1 VSLFKRKPS
10 KENAT
15 PMTRYRE
22 IKKREKRVDGKEV
35 CTYQGRW
42 SGKQSGVLKIGYK
55 GFVARQCEGKS
66 IGSKAGE
73 SLKTTPIVS
82 GFQIPIGRVV
92 DR

>member
-1 VSLFKRKPS
+1 MERGVYLPRKMVGETKRCL
-10 KENAT
+10 ED
-15 PMTRYRE
+15 RL
-22 IKKREKRVDGKEV
+22 
-35 CTYQGRW
+35 Q
-42 SGKQSGVLKIGYK
+42 YK